1 MTAPCYSLHA
11 CGLRPV
17 LVESPLLL
25 RADAFSPSQIGSWS
39 DDVMQL
45 ALEAAKSALRPF
57 KSGI

>member
-1 MTAPCYSLHA
+1 MRAPYYTLHA
-11 CGLRPV
+11 SGLRPV

-25 RADAFSPSQIGSWS
+25 RADAFRPSQMGSWS

-45 ALEAAKSALRPF
+45 ALEATKSTIRPF